1 MRYRL
6 MATYRGVPY
15 EVGLGPSN
23 SEVVLF
29 AACPPPEELGF
40 EPATGHWRKPV
51 IRAQIDALWES
62 RPVGM
67 FRGEPCIVLDDPGE
81 RLHIAYLGA
90 DAERATR
97 LGYWQVDRGVFELLA
112 PRDEVTELTEER
124 VEKPLRWGELAE
136 ATGPMATYPYGT
148 APWPVAAPL
157 APASPPP
164 ADGVSAEETVPG
176 AGGPLDD
183 VLTAE
188 AKPPA
193 AEAPVAED
201 PEAEIPLAE
210 IPLAEG
216 PVAEALV
223 AEDPLAKDP
232 EAEDPLAKDPLAEIP
247 LAEILLAEDP
257 VAEIPVADIQVAED
271 SVADIQVAEVPL
283 AGTPAAEVPIPEDP
297 AEVPA
302 ARRRL
307 VKTRVSDTPLA
318 DALMAESPAAEVPA
332 AGIPMPDSPV
342 TSMPPA
348 KTPVSDTPLA
358 DALMAETQLARRTA
372 TPLASAPLAAPLADD
387 PMTGRPARAPLADD
401 PTAGRP
407 ARAPL
412 ASAPL
417 AAPLADDPMAGRP
430 AGTPLAS
437 VPPASVSPET
447 VAPAPVPVPSAVSAA
462 ADDGTQAATGSW
474 PAYPSTGTDPYS
486 DPVSAGDALPYPD
499 EDDPLDL
506 PVPPGFYDPPEDALA
521 GLTPVGDTGGRAA
534 RRQRVPTRE
543 IFCELADLAS
553 IPRAA
558 YALETET
565 DGAICLLPT
574 PDGFDVFIA
583 ADGARHELRS
593 FAEEEA
599 AYFYLFGVLAADA
612 VRSGT
617 LAPTVTMAN
626 PYGGT
631 E

>member
-15 EVGLGPSN
+15 EVGMGPSN
-23 SEVVLF
+23 SDVVLF

-67 FRGEPCIVLDDPGE
+67 FRGEPCMVLDDPGE
-81 RLHIAYLGA
+81 RLHIAYLGT
-90 DAERATR
+90 DTERATS

-112 PRDEVTELTEER
+112 PREEVTDLTEER

-148 APWPVAAPL
+148 APWPVAAPHVG
-157 APASPPP
+157 APLPPE
-164 ADGVSAEETVPG
+164 AAATGVTAPV

-183 VLTAE
+183 A
-188 AKPPA
+188 
-193 AEAPVAED
+193 
-201 PEAEIPLAE
+201 
-210 IPLAEG
+210 G
-216 PVAEALV
+216 
-223 AEDPLAKDP
+223 
-232 EAEDPLAKDPLAEIP
+232 
-247 LAEILLAEDP
+247 
-257 VAEIPVADIQVAED
+257 VADAGP
-271 SVADIQVAEVPL
+271 ADL
-283 AGTPAAEVPIPEDP
+283 PAAEVLP

-302 ARRRL
+302 AETL
-307 VKTRVSDTPLA
+307 TA
-318 DALMAESPAAEVPA
+318 DAPAADAPAADAPA
-332 AGIPMPDSPV
+332 AGVPV
-342 TSMPPA
+342 TGVPPA
-348 KTPVSDTPLA
+348 KAPVSDTPLA
-358 DALMAETQLARRTA
+358 DALMAETQRARRRAAAPQASAPQASAPLADRPMADDPMAGHPAGTPQA
-372 TPLASAPLAAPLADD
+372 GPALADDPIADHPAGVPQASAPLADRPMTDDPVADHPAGAPQGSAPLADRPMTDGLMADDPMADDPMADHPAGTPLATAPLAAPLADD
-387 PMTGRPARAPLADD
+387 PLAD
-401 PTAGRP
+401 PP
-407 ARAPL
+407 P
-412 ASAPL
+412 
-417 AAPLADDPMAGRP
+417 
-430 AGTPLAS
+430 GTPRAS
-437 VPPASVSPET
+437 VPLASVSPET

-462 ADDGTQAATGSW
+462 PADRAQAATGSW
-474 PAYPSTGTDPYS
+474 PAYPSPGPDPYS
-486 DPVSAGDALPYPD
+486 DPIPAGDALSYPE
-499 EDDPLDL
+499 EDDPPGL
-506 PVPPGFYDPPEDALA
+506 PVPPGFYDPPDAALA
-521 GLTPVGDTGGRAA
+521 GIAPVGDMGGRAA

-612 VRSGT
+612 IRSGA

-626 PYGGT
+626 PHGGPA
-631 E
+631 

>member
-1 MRYRL
+1 M
-6 MATYRGVPY
+6 
-15 EVGLGPSN
+15 
-23 SEVVLF
+23 
-29 AACPPPEELGF
+29 
-40 EPATGHWRKPV
+40 
-51 IRAQIDALWES
+51 
-62 RPVGM
+62 
-67 FRGEPCIVLDDPGE
+67 
-81 RLHIAYLGA
+81 
-90 DAERATR
+90 
-97 LGYWQVDRGVFELLA
+97 
-112 PRDEVTELTEER
+112 
-124 VEKPLRWGELAE
+124 
-136 ATGPMATYPYGT
+136 
-148 APWPVAAPL
+148 
-157 APASPPP
+157 
-164 ADGVSAEETVPG
+164 
-176 AGGPLDD
+176 
-183 VLTAE
+183 
-188 AKPPA
+188 
-193 AEAPVAED
+193 
-201 PEAEIPLAE
+201 
-210 IPLAEG
+210 
-216 PVAEALV
+216 
-223 AEDPLAKDP
+223 
-232 EAEDPLAKDPLAEIP
+232 
-247 LAEILLAEDP
+247 
-257 VAEIPVADIQVAED
+257 
-271 SVADIQVAEVPL
+271 
-283 AGTPAAEVPIPEDP
+283 
-297 AEVPA
+297 
-302 ARRRL
+302 
-307 VKTRVSDTPLA
+307 KTRVSDTPLA
-318 DALMAESPAAEVPA
+318 DALLAESPAAEIPEVEILAAEIPATEVLA

-372 TPLASAPLAAPLADD
+372 TPLASAPLA
-387 PMTGRPARAPLADD
+387 APLADD

-462 ADDGTQAATGSW
+462 ADDGAQAATGSW
-474 PAYPSTGTDPYS
+474 PAYPSAGTDPYP

-499 EDDPLDL
+499 EADLPDL
-506 PVPPGFYDPPEDALA
+506 PVPPGFYDPPEDVLA
-521 GLTPVGDTGGRAA
+521 GLTPVGDIGGRAA

-626 PYGGT
+626 PYGGPG
-631 E
+631 

>member
-90 DAERATR
+90 DAERATS

-112 PRDEVTELTEER
+112 PREEVTELTEER

-136 ATGPMATYPYGT
+136 ATGPMTTYPYGT
-148 APWPVAAPL
+148 APWPVAEPP
-157 APASPPP
+157 APALPPP
-164 ADGVSAEETVPG
+164 ADAASAEETVPE
-176 AGGPLDD
+176 AGGPLLD

-188 AKPPA
+188 AEQPA
-193 AEAPVAED
+193 AEAPVAEIPVAEAPD
-201 PEAEIPLAE
+201 AEIQEAEIPEAEIPE
-210 IPLAEG
+210 
-216 PVAEALV
+216 
-223 AEDPLAKDP
+223 
-232 EAEDPLAKDPLAEIP
+232 
-247 LAEILLAEDP
+247 
-257 VAEIPVADIQVAED
+257 AEIPVA
-271 SVADIQVAEVPL
+271 EVSP
-283 AGTPAAEVPIPEDP
+283 AGTPAAEAPAVEDP
-297 AEVPA
+297 AEIAA
-302 ARRRL
+302 ARRPL

-318 DALMAESPAAEVPA
+318 DALLAESPAAEIPA

-358 DALMAETQLARRTA
+358 DALMAETRLARRTA

-462 ADDGTQAATGSW
+462 ADDGAQAATGSW
-474 PAYPSTGTDPYS
+474 PAYPSAGTDPYP

-499 EDDPLDL
+499 ESDLPDL
-506 PVPPGFYDPPEDALA
+506 PVPPGFYDPPEDVLA
-521 GLTPVGDTGGRAA
+521 GLTPVGDIGGRAA

-626 PYGGT
+626 PYGGPG
-631 E
+631 

>member
-67 FRGEPCIVLDDPGE
+67 FRGERCIVLDDPGE

-90 DAERATR
+90 DAERATS

-112 PRDEVTELTEER
+112 PREEVTELTEER

-148 APWPVAAPL
+148 APWPVASAPL

-164 ADGVSAEETVPG
+164 ADAVSAEETVPG
-176 AGGPLDD
+176 AGGPIYDA
-183 VLTAE
+183 LTPEAE
-188 AKPPA
+188 PPA
-193 AEAPVAED
+193 AK
-201 PEAEIPLAE
+201 I
-210 IPLAEG
+210 
-216 PVAEALV
+216 
-223 AEDPLAKDP
+223 
-232 EAEDPLAKDPLAEIP
+232 
-247 LAEILLAEDP
+247 P
-257 VAEIPVADIQVAED
+257 VAEIPVAEIPVAED
-271 SVADIQVAEVPL
+271 PVAEDPVAEDPVADIPVADIPVADIPVADIPVADIPVAEDLVPEDLVPEIPVAEVPL
-283 AGTPAAEVPIPEDP
+283 AGTPAAEAPMAEDP

-302 ARRRL
+302 ARRPL

-318 DALMAESPAAEVPA
+318 DALLAESPAAESPAAEVPA
-332 AGIPMPDSPV
+332 AEVPAGVPMPGSPV

-387 PMTGRPARAPLADD
+387 PMTGRPARTPLADD
-401 PTAGRP
+401 PTADRP

-417 AAPLADDPMAGRP
+417 AAPLADDRMAGRP
-430 AGTPLAS
+430 AGAPLAS

-447 VAPAPVPVPSAVSAA
+447 VTPAPVPVPSAVSAA
-462 ADDGTQAATGSW
+462 ADDGAQAATGSW
-474 PAYPSTGTDPYS
+474 PAYPSAGTDPYS
-486 DPVSAGDALPYPD
+486 DPVSARDALPYPD
-499 EDDPLDL
+499 EDDPPDL

-521 GLTPVGDTGGRAA
+521 GLPPVGDTGGRAA

>member
-67 FRGEPCIVLDDPGE
+67 FRGERCIVLDDPGE

-90 DAERATR
+90 DAERATS

-112 PRDEVTELTEER
+112 PREEVTELTEER

-164 ADGVSAEETVPG
+164 ADAVSAEETVPG
-176 AGGPLDD
+176 AGGPIYDA
-183 VLTAE
+183 LTPEAE
-188 AKPPA
+188 PPA
-193 AEAPVAED
+193 AK
-201 PEAEIPLAE
+201 I
-210 IPLAEG
+210 
-216 PVAEALV
+216 
-223 AEDPLAKDP
+223 
-232 EAEDPLAKDPLAEIP
+232 
-247 LAEILLAEDP
+247 P
-257 VAEIPVADIQVAED
+257 VAEIPVAEIPVAED
-271 SVADIQVAEVPL
+271 PVAEDPVAEDPVADIPEAEAPLAKDPDPVADSPEAEAPL
-283 AGTPAAEVPIPEDP
+283 AGI
-297 AEVPA
+297 
-302 ARRRL
+302 
-307 VKTRVSDTPLA
+307 
-318 DALMAESPAAEVPA
+318 
-332 AGIPMPDSPV
+332 PV

-372 TPLASAPLAAPLADD
+372 TPLASAPLAAPLPAPLADD

-430 AGTPLAS
+430 AGTPRAS
-437 VPPASVSPET
+437 VPSASVSPET
-447 VAPAPVPVPSAVSAA
+447 VAPAPVPVPSAVSAT
-462 ADDGTQAATGSW
+462 ADDGAQAATGSW
-474 PAYPSTGTDPYS
+474 PAYPSAGTDPYS

-499 EDDPLDL
+499 EDDPPDL
-506 PVPPGFYDPPEDALA
+506 PVPPGFYDPPEDSLA

-626 PYGGT
+626 PYGGPG
-631 E
+631 

>member
-23 SEVVLF
+23 SELVLF

-90 DAERATR
+90 DAERATS
-97 LGYWQVDRGVFELLA
+97 LGYWQVDRGVFELLT
-112 PRDEVTELTEER
+112 PREEVTELTEER

-148 APWPVAAPL
+148 APWPVAAP
-157 APASPPP
+157 PASALPPLID
-164 ADGVSAEETVPG
+164 AASAEETMPG
-176 AGGPLDD
+176 AGGPLPD
-183 VLTAE
+183 VPPAE
-188 AKPPA
+188 AEPPA
-193 AEAPVAED
+193 AEAPVGED
-201 PEAEIPLAE
+201 
-210 IPLAEG
+210 
-216 PVAEALV
+216 PVAEALPAHV
-223 AEDPLAKDP
+223 
-232 EAEDPLAKDPLAEIP
+232 
-247 LAEILLAEDP
+247 P
-257 VAEIPVADIQVAED
+257 VAGAAPGDVPMAHVPAPDAPTADVSAPDAPAADVPVASI
-271 SVADIQVAEVPL
+271 
-283 AGTPAAEVPIPEDP
+283 
-297 AEVPA
+297 
-302 ARRRL
+302 
-307 VKTRVSDTPLA
+307 
-318 DALMAESPAAEVPA
+318 
-332 AGIPMPDSPV
+332 
-342 TSMPPA
+342 PPA

-372 TPLASAPLAAPLADD
+372 TPLASAPLTAPLTAPLADE
-387 PMTGRPARAPLADD
+387 PVTGRTARAPLADE
-401 PTAGRP
+401 PVTGRT

-417 AAPLADDPMAGRP
+417 AAPLADDLMADRP

-462 ADDGTQAATGSW
+462 ADDGAQAATGGW
-474 PAYPSTGTDPYS
+474 PVYPSAGTDPYP
-486 DPVSAGDALPYPD
+486 DPLSAGDALPYPEPYPD
-499 EDDPLDL
+499 EDDSPGL
-506 PVPPGFYDPPEDALA
+506 PVPPAFYDPPEEALA
-521 GLTPVGDTGGRAA
+521 GIAPVGDIGGRAA
-534 RRQRVPTRE
+534 RRQRVSTRE
-543 IFCELADLAS
+543 VFCELADLAS

-626 PYGGT
+626 PHGGT
-631 E
+631 V

>member
-1 MRYRL
+1 M
-6 MATYRGVPY
+6 V
-15 EVGLGPSN
+15 
-23 SEVVLF
+23 
-29 AACPPPEELGF
+29 
-40 EPATGHWRKPV
+40 
-51 IRAQIDALWES
+51 
-62 RPVGM
+62 
-67 FRGEPCIVLDDPGE
+67 
-81 RLHIAYLGA
+81 
-90 DAERATR
+90 
-97 LGYWQVDRGVFELLA
+97 
-112 PRDEVTELTEER
+112 
-124 VEKPLRWGELAE
+124 
-136 ATGPMATYPYGT
+136 
-148 APWPVAAPL
+148 
-157 APASPPP
+157 
-164 ADGVSAEETVPG
+164 
-176 AGGPLDD
+176 
-183 VLTAE
+183 
-188 AKPPA
+188 
-193 AEAPVAED
+193 
-201 PEAEIPLAE
+201 
-210 IPLAEG
+210 
-216 PVAEALV
+216 
-223 AEDPLAKDP
+223 
-232 EAEDPLAKDPLAEIP
+232 
-247 LAEILLAEDP
+247 
-257 VAEIPVADIQVAED
+257 
-271 SVADIQVAEVPL
+271 
-283 AGTPAAEVPIPEDP
+283 EDP

-302 ARRRL
+302 ARRPL

-318 DALMAESPAAEVPA
+318 DALLAESPAAEVPA

-342 TSMPPA
+342 TTMLPA

-387 PMTGRPARAPLADD
+387 PTTGRPARTPLADD

-462 ADDGTQAATGSW
+462 ADDGAQAATGSW
-474 PAYPSTGTDPYS
+474 PAYPSAGTDPYS

-499 EDDPLDL
+499 EDDPPDL

>member
-67 FRGEPCIVLDDPGE
+67 FRGERCIVLDDPGE

-90 DAERATR
+90 DAERATS

-112 PRDEVTELTEER
+112 PREEVTELTEER

-157 APASPPP
+157 APASAPP
-164 ADGVSAEETVPG
+164 ADAVSAEETVPG
-176 AGGPLDD
+176 AGGPLRD

-188 AKPPA
+188 AEPPA
-193 AEAPVAED
+193 AE
-201 PEAEIPLAE
+201 
-210 IPLAEG
+210 G
-216 PVAEALV
+216 
-223 AEDPLAKDP
+223 
-232 EAEDPLAKDPLAEIP
+232 
-247 LAEILLAEDP
+247 P
-257 VAEIPVADIQVAED
+257 VAEIPVADFPVAED
-271 SVADIQVAEVPL
+271 PVADIPEAEAPLAEDPDPVADSPEAEAPLAEDPDPVADSPEAEAPL
-283 AGTPAAEVPIPEDP
+283 AGI
-297 AEVPA
+297 
-302 ARRRL
+302 
-307 VKTRVSDTPLA
+307 
-318 DALMAESPAAEVPA
+318 
-332 AGIPMPDSPV
+332 PV

-372 TPLASAPLAAPLADD
+372 TPLASAPLAAPLPAPLADD

-462 ADDGTQAATGSW
+462 ADDGAEAATGSW
-474 PAYPSTGTDPYS
+474 PAYPSAGTDPYS
-486 DPVSAGDALPYPD
+486 DPVSAGNALPYPD
-499 EDDPLDL
+499 EDGPPDL

>member
-15 EVGLGPSN
+15 EVGMGPSN
-23 SEVVLF
+23 SDVVLF

-67 FRGEPCIVLDDPGE
+67 FRGEPCMVLDDPGE
-81 RLHIAYLGA
+81 RLHIAYLGTN
-90 DAERATR
+90 AERATS

-112 PRDEVTELTEER
+112 PREEVTELTEER

-148 APWPVAAPL
+148 APWPVAAPHVG
-157 APASPPP
+157 APLPPD
-164 ADGVSAEETVPG
+164 AAAVGVTGRA
-176 AGGPLDD
+176 AGGPLDHD
-183 VLTAE
+183 GA
-188 AKPPA
+188 AGAGPA
-193 AEAPVAED
+193 D
-201 PEAEIPLAE
+201 LA
-210 IPLAEG
+210 
-216 PVAEALV
+216 
-223 AEDPLAKDP
+223 
-232 EAEDPLAKDPLAEIP
+232 
-247 LAEILLAEDP
+247 
-257 VAEIPVADIQVAED
+257 
-271 SVADIQVAEVPL
+271 
-283 AGTPAAEVPIPEDP
+283 AAEVPP

-302 ARRRL
+302 TETLA
-307 VKTRVSDTPLA
+307 A
-318 DALMAESPAAEVPA
+318 DAPAAVAPA
-332 AGIPMPDSPV
+332 SGAPV
-342 TSMPPA
+342 TGVPPA
-348 KTPVSDTPLA
+348 KAPVSDTPLA
-358 DALMAETQLARRTA
+358 DALMAETQRARRRA
-372 TPLASAPLAAPLADD
+372 AAAAPQAIAPQAGVPQASAPLADRPMTDNPMADHPAGAPQPGPVLAEDPMADHRAGTPQTSAPLVDRPMTDDPMADHPAGAPQVSPALADDPIADRPAGAPQASAPLADRPMTDGVMADDLMADEPMADDLMADEPVADDPMADHPPGRPLVTAPLAAPLADN
-387 PMTGRPARAPLADD
+387 PLAD
-401 PTAGRP
+401 PP
-407 ARAPL
+407 P
-412 ASAPL
+412 
-417 AAPLADDPMAGRP
+417 
-430 AGTPLAS
+430 GTPRAS
-437 VPPASVSPET
+437 VPLASVSPET

-462 ADDGTQAATGSW
+462 PADRAQAATGSW
-474 PAYPSTGTDPYS
+474 PTYPSAGTDLYS
-486 DPVSAGDALPYPD
+486 DPIPAGDALSYPE
-499 EDDPLDL
+499 EDDPPGL
-506 PVPPGFYDPPEDALA
+506 PVPPGFYDPPDAALA
-521 GLTPVGDTGGRAA
+521 GIAPVGDMGGRAA

-612 VRSGT
+612 IRSGA

-626 PYGGT
+626 PHGGPA
-631 E
+631 

>member
-90 DAERATR
+90 DAERATS

-112 PRDEVTELTEER
+112 PREEVTELTEER

-136 ATGPMATYPYGT
+136 ATGPMTTYPYGT
-148 APWPVAAPL
+148 APWPVAEPP
-157 APASPPP
+157 APALPPP
-164 ADGVSAEETVPG
+164 ADVASAEETVPE
-176 AGGPLDD
+176 AGGPLLD

-188 AKPPA
+188 AEQPA
-193 AEAPVAED
+193 AEAPVAEIPVAEAPD
-201 PEAEIPLAE
+201 AEIQEAEIPEAEIPEAE
-210 IPLAEG
+210 IP
-216 PVAEALV
+216 
-223 AEDPLAKDP
+223 
-232 EAEDPLAKDPLAEIP
+232 EAEI
-247 LAEILLAEDP
+247 P
-257 VAEIPVADIQVAED
+257 VAEIPVAEIPVAEIP
-271 SVADIQVAEVPL
+271 VAEAPDAEIQEAEIPEAEIPVAEIPVAEVSP
-283 AGTPAAEVPIPEDP
+283 AGTPAAEAPAVEDP
-297 AEVPA
+297 AEIAA
-302 ARRRL
+302 ARRPL

-318 DALMAESPAAEVPA
+318 DALLAESPAAEIPEVEIPVAEVLA

-342 TSMPPA
+342 TGMPPA

-387 PMTGRPARAPLADD
+387 PITGRPARAPLAD
-401 PTAGRP
+401 
-407 ARAPL
+407 
-412 ASAPL
+412 APL

-437 VPPASVSPET
+437 VPSASVSPET

-462 ADDGTQAATGSW
+462 ADDGAQAATGSW
-474 PAYPSTGTDPYS
+474 PAYPSAGTDPYP

-499 EDDPLDL
+499 ESDLPDL
-506 PVPPGFYDPPEDALA
+506 PVPPGFYDPPEDVLA
-521 GLTPVGDTGGRAA
+521 GLTPVGDIGGRAA

-626 PYGGT
+626 PYGGPG
-631 E
+631 

>member
-90 DAERATR
+90 DAERATS

-112 PRDEVTELTEER
+112 PREEVTELTEER

-148 APWPVAAPL
+148 APWPVAAPP

-164 ADGVSAEETVPG
+164 AAAEETMPG
-176 AGGPLDD
+176 AGDPLHD

-188 AKPPA
+188 AEP
-193 AEAPVAED
+193 
-201 PEAEIPLAE
+201 
-210 IPLAEG
+210 
-216 PVAEALV
+216 
-223 AEDPLAKDP
+223 
-232 EAEDPLAKDPLAEIP
+232 
-247 LAEILLAEDP
+247 
-257 VAEIPVADIQVAED
+257 
-271 SVADIQVAEVPL
+271 
-283 AGTPAAEVPIPEDP
+283 PAAEVPVAEVPVAEVPVAEVLPAEVPVAEVSPAGTPAEAPAAEDP

-302 ARRRL
+302 ARR
-307 VKTRVSDTPLA
+307 
-318 DALMAESPAAEVPA
+318 
-332 AGIPMPDSPV
+332 
-342 TSMPPA
+342 PPA

-372 TPLASAPLAAPLADD
+372 TPLASAPRAAPLADD
-387 PMTGRPARAPLADD
+387 PVTGRPARAPLADD

-412 ASAPL
+412 TSAPL
-417 AAPLADDPMAGRP
+417 AAPLADDPMADRP

-462 ADDGTQAATGSW
+462 ADDGAQAATGGW
-474 PAYPSTGTDPYS
+474 PAYPSAGTDPYPG
-486 DPVSAGDALPYPD
+486 PVSAGDALPYPD
-499 EDDPLDL
+499 EDDPPDL

-521 GLTPVGDTGGRAA
+521 GLTPVGDMGGRAA

-565 DGAICLLPT
+565 DGTICLLPT

-593 FAEEEA
+593 FADEEA

-626 PYGGT
+626 PHGGT
-631 E
+631 G